1 MVDFNN
7 AKIPVGIT
15 SRYSHNLI
23 VTQVLRFMCIVV
35 IQCSD
40 ANAKKH
46 RTLPGSRRLNFVRSM
61 AAGFPVFEQDNWWL
75 MGIVLR

>member
-46 RTLPGSRRLNFVRSM
+46 SKKMLFSTEH
-61 AAGFPVFEQDNWWL
+61 FPVL
-75 MGIVLR
+75 VV